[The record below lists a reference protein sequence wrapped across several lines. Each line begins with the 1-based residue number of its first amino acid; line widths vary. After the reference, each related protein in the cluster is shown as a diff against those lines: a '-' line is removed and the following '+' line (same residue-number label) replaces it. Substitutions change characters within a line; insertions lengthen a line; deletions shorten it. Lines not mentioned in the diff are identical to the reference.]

1 MLLSRGSRC
10 DLGMMARRHPV
21 DALFDAPIRLL
32 CNLVHGQPV
41 LHALDSPRHG
51 GGDPLDTPFDGRF
64 EEGDVTL
71 PPGRP
76 LVRLT
81 VHALVAAGGHEVEG
95 GEGSDA
101 GGAKR
106 EDLDS
111 GGGGDAER
119 HGGV

>member
-1 MLLSRGSRC
+1 M
-10 DLGMMARRHPV
+10 
-21 DALFDAPIRLL
+21 
-32 CNLVHGQPV
+32 
-41 LHALDSPRHG
+41 LHALDCPRHWG
-51 GGDPLDTPFDGRF
+51 RDPLDAALDGRL
-64 EEGDVTL
+64 EEGDVAL

-76 LVRLT
+76 LVRLA

-119 HGGV
+119 HSGV